1 MQQLL
6 WLETLLKASGG
17 VVLLLLPLTAC
28 RILGLPKP
36 QTGLWPRLLGA
47 LLLGV
52 AAASYAEG
60 VGWRG
65 IGPTGLILI
74 NLISAGAIFALLVL
88 RRAATTGRGRLVLGA
103 LAGLLVLLSLMEIAH
118 I

>member
-1 MQQLL
+1 M
-6 WLETLLKASGG
+6 WLETLLKATGG
-17 VVLLLLPLTAC
+17 AVLLLLPLTAC

-36 QTGLWPRLLGA
+36 QTGFWPRLLGA

-74 NLISAGAIFALLVL
+74 NFISASAIFALLVL
-88 RRAATTGRGRLVLGA
+88 QRAAETARGRLVLSV
-103 LAGLLVLLSLMEIAH
+103 LAGLLVLLSLLEIAH